1 MLRQT
6 RRYNNRRDLSFAEVP
21 YDTEEVI
28 LFTAHAHIVYK
39 RLSCFRLLQ
48 MRAIYIVT
56 PGLRRTAGPD
66 PADGR
71 GSRSGE
77 GKQVCGDFLLFV
89 YEL

>member
-39 RLSCFRLLQ
+39 RLS
-48 MRAIYIVT
+48 V
-56 PGLRRTAGPD
+56 
-66 PADGR
+66 
-71 GSRSGE
+71 SR
-77 GKQVCGDFLLFV
+77 
-89 YEL
+89 